1 MKKTDYCRRKSD
13 GKNIPIT
20 KILSELP
27 APTSKKESETF
38 HLSLKEKLFEEYS
51 FPEGAWEEHEKD
63 FVETVSQLLQKNG
76 FNPKKSLLSIGIGDD
91 ETTPKKETPK
101 KETPPKKEVS
111 PKKEASPKKEVSPKK
126 ETSKKETPKKETPKK
141 ETDETTKEK
150 KSSGKGTKIWAISS
164 TIIAI
169 VLAILTAINLIGSP
183 TEDVV
188 VEHNNELS
196 CNQYTF
202 SCVIGIDEVET
213 DVVLNTNDTEIIF
226 NLLAPVEV
234 TEDGITYLLYDCASQ
249 DGNSHI
255 IIKAPISPT
264 GTCTK
269 YRSSREGELRNM
281 RVFITEEAVTLKT
294 LSHDI
299 VIEI

>member
-1 MKKTDYCRRKSD
+1 MKKTDYARRISD
-13 GKNIPIT
+13 GKNVPIT
-20 KILSELP
+20 KIFSELP

-51 FPEGAWEEHEKD
+51 FPEGAWEEHESK

-91 ETTPKKETPK
+91 ETTPKKEAPKKEAPK
-101 KETPPKKEVS
+101 KETPPKKEAPPKKEVS
-111 PKKEASPKKEVSPKK
+111 PKKEASPKKEVP
-126 ETSKKETPKKETPKK
+126 PKK
-141 ETDETTKEK
+141 ETDETTSKEK
-150 KSSGKGTKIWAISS
+150 KESSGKGTKIWAISS
-164 TIIAI
+164 TIVAI
-169 VLAILTAINLIGSP
+169 VLAIITAINLIGSP
-183 TEDVV
+183 TKDVV

-202 SCVIGIDEVET
+202 SCTIGIDEVET

-234 TEDGITYLLYDCASQ
+234 TEDGITYLLYDCAST

-255 IIKAPISPT
+255 VIKAPISPT
-264 GTCTK
+264 GTCVR

-281 RVFITEEAVTLKT
+281 RVFITEETITLKT